1 MSDQQQQQQMAQIP
15 IYEAQ
20 EPSEA
25 GKRVN
30 AVFDELETKQLD
42 TLDEAGKSSIERIAT
57 FLGVLFAVTV
67 LSSNFPPPY
76 LKGNLPAKIMI
87 IVSLVCFLLSI
98 GAGLLV
104 TQVRSYPRYYN
115 QRKNAEQLKRMIDY
129 KLFWSRVANLLFA
142 LGAIALAGLLIVIIW
157 SL

>member
-1 MSDQQQQQQMAQIP
+1 MSDQQQQQQMAQVP

-30 AVFDELETKQLD
+30 EVFDELETKQLD

-67 LSSNFPPPY
+67 LSNNFPPPY
-76 LKGNLPAKIMI
+76 LKGNLAAKIMI

-104 TQVRSYPRYYN
+104 TQVRSHSRYYN
-115 QRKNAEQLKRMIDY
+115 QRKNAEQLTRMIGY